1 MMLNSLALRGR
12 SLSSLNT
19 LPASLRPLALNAI
32 ESAHRILQIVLEE
45 PDIKQSLVG
54 VPLYLHSMIAFAT
67 VFLIKMSSRWKALGV
82 GIDPE
87 TQTRPLIQGI
97 ITTMRDCKAGSNH
110 ILYSMAT
117 GFERL
122 LRRNLS
128 GANGHGNHFAVREEQ
143 IVGDGRQA
151 LTIAQ
156 LQDGAGRHFSAPGM
170 MGEYQQS
177 PGGGYAPGQL
187 QRTTS
192 AYDTYGISPSSGAT
206 FGGWQTEDD
215 MLWSMGMGYDLLAT
229 APEASGVGYALGDV
243 LYPQMQ

>member
-12 SLSSLNT
+12 SLASLNT

-45 PDIKQSLVG
+45 PDIRQSLVG

-82 GIDPE
+82 TIDPE
-87 TQTRPLIQGI
+87 SQTRPLVEGI
-97 ITTMRDCKAGSNH
+97 IQTMRECKAGSNH
-110 ILYSMAT
+110 ILYSMAS

-122 LRRNLS
+122 LRRNVA
-128 GANGHGNHFAVREEQ
+128 GANRHGNHLAPKEESM
-143 IVGDGRQA
+143 VADGRQP
-151 LTIAQ
+151 LSMAQ
-156 LQDGAGRHFSAPGM
+156 LQDGAGRHFSASGGM
-170 MGEYQQS
+170 GDYQ
-177 PGGGYAPGQL
+177 PNPRGGYAPDQL
-187 QRTTS
+187 HRSTS
-192 AYDTYGISPSSGAT
+192 GFDTYGISPSSGTT

-229 APEASGVGYALGDV
+229 APEVSGYGLGDV

>member
-12 SLSSLNT
+12 SLSSLHT
-19 LPASLRPLALNAI
+19 LPASLRPLAQNAI
-32 ESAHRILQIVLEE
+32 ESAHRILQIVLDE
-45 PDIKQSLVG
+45 PDIRKSLVG
-54 VPLYLHSMIAFAT
+54 VPLYLHSMIAFAV

-82 GIDPE
+82 AIDPE
-87 TQTRPLIQGI
+87 TRTRPLVEGI

-122 LRRNLS
+122 LRRNL
-128 GANGHGNHFAVREEQ
+128 ANGHGVHYNKRDDQ
-143 IVGDGRQA
+143 IKSDGRHSLSLSQV
-151 LTIAQ
+151 
-156 LQDGAGRHFSAPGM
+156 QDAAGRHFSAPGM
-170 MGEYQQS
+170 MPDYQQS
-177 PGGGYAPGQL
+177 PGGGYAQGHI
-187 QRTTS
+187 QRSGS
-192 AYDTYGISPSSGAT
+192 AYETYGISPSSGTT

-229 APEASGVGYALGDV
+229 APEATGVGYALSDV